1 MAHAA
6 PPARTQPPAPT
17 NTAVNPLLAALSNF
31 QRPAAPPVP
40 PPMQNG
46 YDQPANGYAN
56 AASYPVASGPPSSVP
71 PPLVAAPSPA
81 PASSGG
87 PAPVDP
93 NMLTVI
99 VNALKQAGQNQTQQA
114 QALQQL
120 AQVLPQDQLIAV
132 VTQLLPVPPPMAA
145 APAPVPAPA
154 SVQSQYAPNGPTYLQ
169 APSNGYD
176 YNAANYNAYAAENG
190 NEYDRRDNA
199 HESSNGGQ
207 NGYNEDRRGS
217 NKSKGKRGNSPQQG
231 RNRPHSPRNAA
242 KAPRP
247 LAFDERLA
255 QEGKLKGRNAA
266 NSCIFND

>member
-1 MAHAA
+1 
-6 PPARTQPPAPT
+6 
-17 NTAVNPLLAALSNF
+17 
-31 QRPAAPPVP
+31 
-40 PPMQNG
+40 MQNG
-46 YDQPANGYAN
+46 YAQPANGYAN
-56 AASYPVASGPPSSVP
+56 AASYPVATGPPSSVP
-71 PPLVAAPSPA
+71 PPPVVAPSPA
-81 PASSGG
+81 PATSTG

-145 APAPVPAPA
+145 APAPAPA
-154 SVQSQYAPNGPTYLQ
+154 SVQSQYAPSGPTYPQ

-199 HESSNGGQ
+199 HDSSNGGQ
-207 NGYNEDRRGS
+207 NGYNEDRRGG

-231 RNRPHSPRNAA
+231 RSRPHSPRNGA

-255 QEGKLKGRNAA
+255 QEGKLKGRNT
-266 NSCIFND
+266 NKLCIFNN